1 MTLAIFVAL
10 LALPICASW
19 SFLAATLAVLAMG
32 SVALPDVPHDPIER
46 DAVIVLDVADVE
58 LIDPVAVAVAWGA
71 AMASV
76 RDVDAD
82 AEIATL
88 YRASLR
94 ALATSSAR
102 LDVASVHMLPLPLA
116 A

>member
-19 SFLAATLAVLAMG
+19 SFVAATLAVLAMG
-32 SVALPDVPHDPIER
+32 SVALPDVPADV
-46 DAVIVLDVADVE
+46 DAVIVLDVSDVE
-58 LIDPVAVAVAWGA
+58 LIDPVAVAMAWGE

-76 RDVDAD
+76 ASVDAD
-82 AEIATL
+82 AEIETL
-88 YRASLR
+88 HRASLR
-94 ALATSSAR
+94 ALATSSER
-102 LDVASVHMLPLPLA
+102 LDVASVHMLPLPLPLA